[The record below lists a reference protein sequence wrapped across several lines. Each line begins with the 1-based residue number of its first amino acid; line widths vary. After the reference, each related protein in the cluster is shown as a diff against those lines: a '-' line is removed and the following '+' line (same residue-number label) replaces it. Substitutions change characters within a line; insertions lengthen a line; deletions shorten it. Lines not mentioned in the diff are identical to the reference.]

1 MAQVPPKALFSLQMY
16 ALLKKL
22 LFQFDPEAVHETVMH
37 GLKTASHHPA
47 ALEGIAHFCAPR
59 DPRLK
64 VKLWGLEFP
73 NPVGLAAGFDKNAL
87 ALPAWPALGFGF
99 VDMGSVTLLEQPG
112 NPRPRLFRLP
122 QDRGIINRMG
132 FNNDG
137 AYKVAARLEHL
148 LSTRGPLS
156 VPLGINLGKSK
167 LTPLELAPQDY
178 LGSLEKLW
186 KYGDYFVVN
195 VSSPNTPNLRQLQD
209 KDKLEALLSSVMDFV
224 ARQAVSKPILL
235 KIAPDLS
242 FSQIDEILGLLEQY
256 KLSGIVA
263 TNTTLARDELKT
275 QIEQAGGLS
284 GAPLRQKSL
293 EILKHLSRELEGRLP
308 IISVGGIFNADDVQ
322 QRLDLGASLVQV
334 YTGWIYEG
342 PLMMKNIARGLLE

>member
-1 MAQVPPKALFSLQMY
+1 MY

-22 LFQFDPEAVHETVMH
+22 LFQFDPEAVHEFVM
-37 GLKTASHHPA
+37 GALKTASHSSA
-47 ALEGIAHFCAPR
+47 ALEVIARLCAPR
-59 DPRLK
+59 DPRLS

-87 ALPAWPALGFGF
+87 ALAAWPALGFGF
-99 VDMGSVTLLEQPG
+99 VEMGSVTMLEQPG

-137 AYKVAARLEHL
+137 ADKVAARLEHL
-148 LSTRGPLS
+148 TSTRGPLP

-178 LGSLEKLW
+178 LYSLEKLW
-186 KYGDYFVVN
+186 KHGDYFAVN
-195 VSSPNTPNLRQLQD
+195 VSSPNTPGLRQLQD
-209 KDKLEALLSSVMDFV
+209 KDKLEVLLSSVMDF
-224 ARQAVSKPILL
+224 AGRQPAFKPVLL

-242 FSQIDEILGLLEQY
+242 LTQLDEILGLLEDH

-263 TNTTLARDELKT
+263 TNTTLSREGLKMPL
-275 QIEQAGGLS
+275 EQAGGLS

-293 EILKHLSRELEGRLP
+293 EILKHLSGQLKGRLP
-308 IISVGGIFNADDVQ
+308 IISVGGIFNAGDVLE
-322 QRLDLGASLVQV
+322 RLDLGASLVQV

-342 PLMMKNIARGLLE
+342 PLMMRHIARGLLEHHA

>member
-1 MAQVPPKALFSLQMY
+1 MY

-22 LFQFDPEAVHETVMH
+22 LFQFDPEAVHEFVM
-37 GLKTASHHPA
+37 GALKTASHSRA
-47 ALEGIAHFCAPR
+47 ALEGIARICAPR
-59 DPRLK
+59 DPRLSLK
-64 VKLWGLEFP
+64 IWGLEFP

-87 ALPAWPALGFGF
+87 APPAWPALGFGF
-99 VDMGSVTLLEQPG
+99 VELGSVTMLEQPG

-122 QDRGIINRMG
+122 EDQGIINRMG

-137 AYKVAARLEHL
+137 ADKVAARLEYLTH
-148 LSTRGPLS
+148 TRGPLS

-178 LGSLEKLW
+178 LYSLEKLW
-186 KYGDYFVVN
+186 KYGDYFVIN
-195 VSSPNTPNLRQLQD
+195 VSSPNTPNLRRLQD
-209 KDKLEALLSSVMDFV
+209 KDKLETLLGSVMGF
-224 ARQAVSKPILL
+224 AMRQDTIKPVLL

-242 FSQIDEILGLLEQY
+242 FSQLDEILGLLEQY

-263 TNTTLARDELKT
+263 TNTTLARDGLKT

-293 EILKHLSRELEGRLP
+293 EILGHLSKQLNGRLP
-308 IISVGGIFNADDVQ
+308 IVSVGGIFGADDVLE
-322 QRLDLGASLVQV
+322 RLDLGASLVQV

-342 PLMMKNIARGLLE
+342 PLMMRQIARDLLEHRV

>member
-1 MAQVPPKALFSLQMY
+1 MY

-22 LFQFDPEAVHETVMH
+22 LFQFDPEAVHEFVM
-37 GLKTASHHPA
+37 GALKTASHSPA
-47 ALEGIAHFCAPR
+47 ALEGIAQMCAPR
-59 DPRLK
+59 DPRLG

-87 ALPAWPALGFGF
+87 ALAAWPALGFGF
-99 VDMGSVTLLEQPG
+99 VEMGSVTMLEQPG

-122 QDRGIINRMG
+122 EDRGIINRMG

-137 AYKVAARLEHL
+137 ADRVAARLEQF
-148 LSTRGPLS
+148 SNTRGKLS

-178 LGSLEKLW
+178 LYSLEKLW
-186 KYGDYFVVN
+186 NYGDYFVVN

-209 KDKLEALLSSVMDFV
+209 KDKLEVLLSSVMDFV
-224 ARQAVSKPILL
+224 RRQPVYKPMLL

-242 FSQIDEILGLLEQY
+242 FSQLDQVLELLERY
-256 KLSGIVA
+256 KLLGIVA
-263 TNTTLARDELKT
+263 TNTTLSRDGLKT

-293 EILKHLSRELEGRLP
+293 KILKHLSRELEGRLP
-308 IISVGGIFNADDVQ
+308 IISVGGIFGADDVLE
-322 QRLDLGASLVQV
+322 RLDLGASLVQV

-342 PLMMKNIARGLLE
+342 PLMMRQIARDLLEHRV